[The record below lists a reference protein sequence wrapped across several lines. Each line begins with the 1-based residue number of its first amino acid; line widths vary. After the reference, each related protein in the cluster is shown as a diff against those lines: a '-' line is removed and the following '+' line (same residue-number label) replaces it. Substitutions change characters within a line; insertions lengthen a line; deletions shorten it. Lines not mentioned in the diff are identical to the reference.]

1 MKPLMDKYP
10 RLFQGEPSLLGLGL
24 PLGWFAIMDEALAQ
38 IDALLDDEQ
47 ASKFSVDQ
55 VKEKFGVLRVHLGL
69 QPVLIGREENG
80 WPIYED
86 DQPSDELVSVM
97 QAARK
102 FTNAASQKSA
112 YTCAACSAPGR
123 LRSPATGDAV
133 WMLTLCDACNRIPR
147 RELVLYPAESK
158 L

>member
-10 RLFQGEPSLLGLGL
+10 RLFQGEPSLLDLGL

-80 WPIYED
+80 WPIYD
-86 DQPSDELVSVM
+86 DEEPDEEMNEVL
-97 QAARK
+97 QRARK
-102 FTNAASQKSA
+102 LTNV
-112 YTCAACSAPGR
+112 ACSQSQYVCLACGAPGS
-123 LRSPATGDAV
+123 LRGPETGDE
-133 WMLTLCDACNRIPR
+133 TGGHPR
-147 RELVLYPAESK
+147 YGARPRAAPDGGGLHRAG
-158 L
+158 